1 MCFGVL
7 PHLSRP
13 FQIPFGRILRQLAR
27 RYLVFLFVR
36 LGYVF
41 FSYKFSTNF
50 SVLWSMGISWKLLRD
65 WFRQCLA
72 DGFKNKASSFSFLPC
87 CSASTSDVRWD
98 KRVESPSSCFSFL
111 CRWCYSWTTE
121 NLSPSCECLLHLL
134 QIDDFLRINH
144 LLPSWICVSIRT
156 CTFFFFYYDTGVR
169 NFRLKMGHISRPW
182 KLSDE
187 MEQYKESPPRTQS
200 VRALFLNG
208 KPSGR
213 TRNNPFPIPTDVGG
227 ERD

>member
-1 MCFGVL
+1 
-7 PHLSRP
+7 
-13 FQIPFGRILRQLAR
+13 
-27 RYLVFLFVR
+27 
-36 LGYVF
+36 
-41 FSYKFSTNF
+41 
-50 SVLWSMGISWKLLRD
+50 MGISWKLLRD
-65 WFRQCLA
+65 WFRPCLA

-156 CTFFFFYYDTGVR
+156 CTFFFLLRHGSKKFSAKDGPHIQAVKVVGWNGAVQRIAAAHTICPCALFKRQAQRPHAQQPLPYTHQCGR
-169 NFRLKMGHISRPW
+169 RKRLNRWEKEEHSKRFSSLQFSQRKQLDVPVEISRFLR
-182 KLSDE
+182 K
-187 MEQYKESPPRTQS
+187 KNSPR
-200 VRALFLNG
+200 
-208 KPSGR
+208 
-213 TRNNPFPIPTDVGG
+213 
-227 ERD
+227 